1 MEVMPLFD
9 WISLFLVITMF
20 MGSLVCM
27 LIILHF
33 NKFKLANAMLLMY
46 IGGISIF
53 ITMNFLNHSG
63 LMLQLSWLYRLPS
76 FIYYLIPPAA
86 FLYVKTIVKDEGRL
100 RKWDYLHFLPAV
112 LHFLEMIP
120 YHLQPLNVKQDIVEQ
135 ALADNSLIYV
145 FNEGLLPPYWHHFL
159 RSMLG
164 LIYSIAM
171 LNMVF
176 NIKKVSKSNTG
187 ISTATIRWLFVFAV
201 LTICLSV
208 VLALGFVLKLYF
220 DLSIF
225 QFYTIGV
232 GIIFMISFYYMY
244 FHPDILYGI
253 PRILKGIP
261 DRMTIPDSFTTH
273 QVALTDAALNVTS
286 ASGATMEYRSSPQVA
301 QSDFDFLKHYQP
313 RLEEYLEGGKPY
325 LQGGYSIRDMSEDTG
340 IPQHHLSALLNKIY
354 GVRFNDFVNQYRIEF
369 LAQKIAAGEYQN
381 LSMDGIAEQAG
392 FGSRGTL
399 FNSIKKLKGV
409 SPTDFFNMRKTQSP

>member
-1 MEVMPLFD
+1 MPSFD
-9 WISLFLVITMF
+9 WISLFLVVTIF

-33 NKFKLANAMLLMY
+33 NKFKLANALLLTY

-63 LMLQLSWLYRLPS
+63 LMLQIPWLYRIPS

-86 FLYVKTIVKDEGRL
+86 FLYVTTIARDEEHL
-100 RKWDYLHFLPAV
+100 RKWDYLHFIPAM

-120 YHLQPLNVKQDIVEQ
+120 YHLQPLHVKQNIVAQ
-135 ALADNSLIYV
+135 AMANNSLIYA
-145 FNEGLLPPYWHHFL
+145 FNEGLLPAYWHHFL

-171 LNMVF
+171 LKVVYR
-176 NIKKVSKSNTG
+176 IKQLSKSNAG
-187 ISTATIRWLFVFAV
+187 ISISTIRWLHVFAV
-201 LTICLSV
+201 LTFCISII
-208 VLALGFVLKLYF
+208 LALGFFLNLFF

-225 QFYTIGV
+225 QFYTLGV
-232 GIIFMISFYYMY
+232 SIIFMISFYYMY
-244 FHPDILYGI
+244 FHPEILYGV
-253 PRILKGIP
+253 PRIVGG
-261 DRMTIPDSFTTH
+261 
-273 QVALTDAALNVTS
+273 ALTKSITNKPDLNSSLGVAQVPESNFQIAETSRQTMSMDFKSGPAL
-286 ASGATMEYRSSPQVA
+286 A
-301 QSDFDFLKHYQP
+301 QSDFEYLRQYQP
-313 RLEEYLEGGKPY
+313 RLEGYLEQSKPF
-325 LQGGYSIRDMSEDTG
+325 LKGGYSIRDMSVDTG

-354 GVRFNDFVNQYRIEF
+354 GVRFNDFVNQYRISYLSER
-369 LAQKIAAGEYQN
+369 IATGDYQN

-409 SPTDFFNMRKTQSP
+409 TPTDFFNLRKS